1 MTDLLTRGE
10 YRAVARS
17 LNFPANAFV
26 NGKFT
31 AARGG
36 KTFATRNPATGEI
49 LAKVAACGKPDADFA
64 VRKARETFE
73 SGAWSRA
80 HPAERKSVLVQLA
93 KLLRRNR
100 RELAVMESLD
110 SGKPIRE
117 CETVDLP
124 ETINCILWHAESA
137 DKIYG
142 QVAPTGDDA
151 LAIIVREPV
160 GVAACVLPW
169 NFPLMTLAWKI
180 GPALAAGNSVVAKPA
195 EQTPL
200 TALRLAELAMEAGL
214 PAGVLNI
221 VPGLGETA
229 GCAIGLHPDID
240 AVSFTGSTE
249 IGRKFLEYSA
259 QSNLKR
265 VTLECGGKSP
275 CVVLD
280 DADRLGEAAAHIAT
294 AAFWNMGENCT
305 ANSRLIVDRK
315 IAPELLPMVMEKIRD
330 WRVGDPLDP
339 ASALGAMISPEHAD
353 GVMRRIRRAEKDG
366 AKILT
371 GGKLT
376 RPNKNA
382 GGFIPPTVLTGVS
395 PDMEIAREEI
405 FGPVLTVIEAGGM
418 AEALRIANDTCYG
431 LQASVFTANAR
442 RAHLAA
448 RELRAGTVS
457 VNCYGEGDLTTPFG
471 GYKLSGFGGRDKS
484 MLASEQYTEVKTVWL
499 NLSDSQME
507 EEGESAKPSP
517 ARLARQKSKLR
528 KKPAGKPA
536 RKAIRKK

>member
-1 MTDLLTRGE
+1 MTNLLTRGE
-10 YRAVARS
+10 YRAVARA
-17 LNFPANAFV
+17 LNPPARAFI

-31 AARGG
+31 AARDG
-36 KTFATRNPATGEI
+36 KTFTTRNPADGEI
-49 LAKVAACGKPDADFA
+49 LARVAACGPDDIDFA
-64 VRKARETFE
+64 VRKAREAFE
-73 SGAWSRA
+73 GGVWSRA
-80 HPAERKSVLVQLA
+80 HPAERKRVLVRLA

-100 RELAVMESLD
+100 RELAVMESAD

-124 ETINCILWHAESA
+124 ETVNCLLWHAESA

-142 QVAPTGDDA
+142 QTAPVGDDA
-151 LAIIVREPV
+151 LAMIVREPV
-160 GVAACVLPW
+160 GIAACVLPW

-200 TALRLAELAMEAGL
+200 TALRLAELSLEAGL
-214 PAGVLNI
+214 PPGVLNV
-221 VPGLGETA
+221 VPGFGETA
-229 GCAIGLHPDID
+229 GRAIGAHPDID

-280 DADRLGEAAAHIAT
+280 DANRLGEAAAHVVA

-315 IAPELLPMVMEKIRD
+315 VAPKLLPLVLEKIRD

-353 GVMRRIRRAEKDG
+353 GVMRRIQAARKAG
-366 AKILT
+366 AKILA
-371 GGKLT
+371 GGKLA
-376 RPNKNA
+376 RPNRKA
-382 GGFIPPTVLTGVS
+382 GGFIAPTVLTGVS
-395 PDMEIAREEI
+395 PEMEIAREEI
-405 FGPVLTVIEAGGM
+405 FGPVLAVIEASGT

-431 LQASVFTANAR
+431 LQASVFTADVR
-442 RAHLAA
+442 RAHRAA
-448 RELRAGTVS
+448 RELRAGTVA

-484 MLASEQYTEVKTVWL
+484 LQAHEQYTEVKTVWL
-499 NLSDSQME
+499 NLGDREME
-507 EEGESAKPSP
+507 EEDGPPPAKSGA
-517 ARLARQKSKLR
+517 ARLAAQKPGPR
-528 KKPAGKPA
+528 KKPPRKAA
-536 RKAIRKK
+536 RKK

>member
-1 MTDLLTRGE
+1 MTGLLTRGE
-10 YRAVARS
+10 YRAIARS
-17 LNFPANAFV
+17 LNFPAGAFV
-26 NGKFT
+26 NGKFA

-36 KTFATRNPATGEI
+36 KTFPTRNPATGEI
-49 LAKVAACGKPDADFA
+49 VAKVAACDAPDVDFA
-64 VRKARETFE
+64 VRKAREAFE
-73 SGAWSRA
+73 SGVWSRA
-80 HPAERKSVLVQLA
+80 HPGERKRVLVRLA

-117 CETVDLP
+117 CESVDLP
-124 ETINCILWHAESA
+124 ETVNCLLWHAESA

-142 QVAPTGDDA
+142 QVAPTGDDS
-151 LAIIVREPV
+151 LAMIVREPV

-180 GPALAAGNSVVAKPA
+180 GPALAAGNSMVVKPA

-214 PAGVLNI
+214 PAGVLSV

-229 GCAIGLHPDID
+229 GRAVGLHPDIG

-249 IGRKFLEYSA
+249 VGRKFLEYSA

-275 CVVLD
+275 CVIFD
-280 DADRLGEAAAHIAT
+280 DADRLGEAATHIAA

-315 IAPELLPMVMEKIRD
+315 VAPNLLPLVLEKIRD

-353 GVMRRIRRAEKDG
+353 GVMRRIRRAVKDG
-366 AKILT
+366 AKILI
-371 GGKLT
+371 GGEMT
-376 RPNKNA
+376 RPGKNA

-395 PDMEIAREEI
+395 PEMEIAREEI
-405 FGPVLTVIEAGGM
+405 FGPVLAVIEAAGA

-448 RELRAGTVS
+448 RELRAGTVA

-484 MLASEQYTEVKTVWL
+484 LLAGEQYTEVKTVWL
-499 NLSDSQME
+499 NLGDREME
-507 EEGESAKPSP
+507 EEGGAANPLS
-517 ARLARQKSKLR
+517 ARLGGGKSKAR
-528 KKPAGKPA
+528 KKSARGTARGK
-536 RKAIRKK
+536 

>member
-1 MTDLLTRGE
+1 MTGLLTRGE
-10 YRAVARS
+10 YRAIARS
-17 LNFPANAFV
+17 LNFPVGAFV
-26 NGKFT
+26 SGKFA

-36 KTFATRNPATGEI
+36 KTFPTRNPATGEVV
-49 LAKVAACGKPDADFA
+49 AKVAACGAPDVDFA
-64 VRKARETFE
+64 VRKAREAFE
-73 SGAWSRA
+73 SGVWSRA
-80 HPAERKSVLVQLA
+80 HPGERKRVLVRLA

-117 CETVDLP
+117 CESVDLP
-124 ETINCILWHAESA
+124 ETVNCLLWHAESA

-142 QVAPTGDDA
+142 QVAPTGDDS
-151 LAIIVREPV
+151 LAMIVREPV

-180 GPALAAGNSVVAKPA
+180 GPALAAGNSMVAKPA

-214 PAGVLNI
+214 PAGVLSV

-229 GCAIGLHPDID
+229 GRAVGLHPDID

-249 IGRKFLEYSA
+249 VGRKFLEYSA

-275 CVVLD
+275 CVIFD
-280 DADRLGEAAAHIAT
+280 DADRLGEAAAHIAA

-315 IAPELLPMVMEKIRD
+315 IAPKLLPLVLEKIRD

-353 GVMRRIRRAEKDG
+353 GVMRRIRRAAKDG
-366 AKILT
+366 AKILV
-371 GGKLT
+371 GGKMT
-376 RPNKNA
+376 RPDKNA
-382 GGFIPPTVLTGVS
+382 GGFVPPTVLTGVS
-395 PDMEIAREEI
+395 PEMEIAREEI
-405 FGPVLTVIEAGGM
+405 FGPVLAVIEAAGA

-448 RELRAGTVS
+448 RELRAGTVA

-484 MLASEQYTEVKTVWL
+484 LLAGEQYTEVKTIWL
-499 NLSDSQME
+499 NLGDREME
-507 EEGESAKPSP
+507 EEGESANPLS
-517 ARLARQKSKLR
+517 ARLGKKKSKAR
-528 KKPAGKPA
+528 KKSA
-536 RKAIRKK
+536 RRAAREK